1 MVKCKNCKNFFR
13 SSKGVNPFYWCEKIA
28 DSPHSEMERECS
40 YYKPKTN
47 ADRIR
52 SMTDEELARFLLAFK
67 NTFGEEYE
75 GEESCV
81 DWLKSKK
88 EE

>member
-13 SSKGVNPFYWCEKIA
+13 SSKGVKPFYWCEKIV

-52 SMTDEELARFLLAFK
+52 SMTDEELARFLINFE

-75 GEESCV
+75 GEVSCV
-81 DWLKSKK
+81 DWLKS
-88 EE
+88 ESEG